1 MTNTP
6 FMEMP
11 VAPPSGPFLRFPDEA
26 TWIAAATEAGF
37 YTKPV
42 RARNED
48 GTYAADDT
56 STPADEAWESTLI
69 AYTHDRA
76 IDVVGTITRGGEYD
90 EDGKVLV
97 KPTTLPGFH
106 VNFAGTLPDGWD
118 EFVVTPAAPYRVF
131 A

>member
-1 MTNTP
+1 MTY
-6 FMEMP
+6 
-11 VAPPSGPFLRFPDEA
+11 FLRFTDA
-26 TWIAAATEAGF
+26 DAWTAAATEAGF
-37 YTKPV
+37 LI
-42 RARNED
+42 
-48 GTYAADDT
+48 DDT
-56 STPADEAWESTLI
+56 LT
-69 AYTHDRA
+69 AYTHGHA

-118 EFVVTPAAPYRVF
+118 DYLVEPANPYRVF